1 MASPVRFPP
10 AFIPTSAETMQIRLS
25 QPPPGMA
32 VGQTLEIR
40 VLERMADG
48 RFLIDAGAARLTAE
62 TEHALQ
68 PGQTLAMRV
77 ESLRPRV
84 VLSVLSSAEDRLV
97 AEHLR
102 GFRSNPAALTRCLAD
117 LTGIPGDRGA
127 GGPSPAGGRDPLAAV
142 LDALRA
148 ALPGRDRVGEGLSLP
163 DFARALGLLTESDVK
178 RALEKNGENLLPPS
192 ANLKTRLLKIL
203 QESAS
208 EGGKTVRPWTPALE
222 KAVRAIE
229 TLQVLNVHLQE
240 NEDKLF
246 LQVPLLFAGLAGKA
260 DILIRRERR
269 DGGTDARNGAFRVLL
284 ALDMDALGDVMAQA
298 HFSGDTVTC
307 SVHCEKEESA
317 TFVSGL
323 LPSLDAGLTRAGYRV
338 ASLGAHADG
347 RVRETM
353 EGRLREEICGDGPA
367 LSVFA

>member
-1 MASPVRFPP
+1 MPAPVRFPP

-25 QPPPGMA
+25 RPPPGMS
-32 VGQTLEIR
+32 VGQALEIR

-84 VLSVLSSAEDRLV
+84 VLTVLPASGERLV

-102 GFRSNPAALTRCLAD
+102 GFRSNPAALTRSLAD
-117 LTGIPGDRGA
+117 LAGIPGGRGA
-127 GGPSPAGGRDPLAAV
+127 GGPSPVEGRDPLAAV
-142 LDALRA
+142 LDALRT
-148 ALPGRDRVGEGLSLP
+148 ALPARERIAKGLSLP
-163 DFARALGLLTESDVK
+163 DFARALGLLTESDLK
-178 RALEKNGENLLPPS
+178 RATEKNGENLLRPS

-208 EGGKTVRPWTPALE
+208 EDGKTIRPWSPPLE

-240 NEDKLF
+240 NEGKLF

-260 DILIRRERR
+260 DILIRRERH
-269 DGGTDARNGAFRVLL
+269 GAGTDARNGAFRVLL
-284 ALDMDALGDVMAQA
+284 ALDMDALGDVMAQVQ
-298 HFSGDTVTC
+298 FSGDTVTC
-307 SVHCEKEESA
+307 SVHCENDESA
-317 TFVSGL
+317 AFVSGL

-338 ASLGAHADG
+338 ASLGAHADR